1 MTEHR
6 THRPSLVVTAAAALD
21 TGADPRPSHGAE
33 PAGYNEQDVFDRLAT
48 WLADVSAEAAL
59 TGNGTH

>member
-1 MTEHR
+1 
-6 THRPSLVVTAAAALD
+6 VVTAAAALD